1 MSTLRS
7 TFVLKEPQGKGK
19 TSNKET
25 LILFRCNFK
34 NEDKRFIYSTGE
46 RIAPRSWDFK
56 NRQPLLHGSN
66 RSKVASSI
74 RMQINRYKDKFEEL
88 QALCK
93 AMDKDFTSKVLKE
106 EFDKEFKRLPNTKN
120 LFFEAYDEFMDYKQ
134 KIGDWS
140 QSTVIR
146 YGNIKGILESFE
158 KDRKFPLN
166 FNVIDNKFHAEF
178 TDYCMNQKGHI
189 NNTFS
194 RNVGLFKTFMGWALD
209 NGYTYRDDF
218 RKFKKKKVV
227 VTNQIALDLKD
238 LDALMNHEFKSKSL
252 ERVRDVFVF
261 ACVTGMRFG
270 ELKLISFENIIDG
283 EIHLKEE
290 KNSDKEVRRIPLN
303 DIATFILKKYNFDL
317 PLIANQKHNEY
328 IKDVFEAAGYTHDV
342 EKVTTKGKDSIRE
355 IIPFYK
361 RISSHTARRTFI
373 TMMKKK
379 GFSDKLIASISGH
392 SDMKTL
398 NQYYQVDDIAKSEAV
413 KDVFKVDFEPLKK
426 VD

>member
-7 TFVLKEPQGKGK
+7 TFVLKEPQGKGRA
-19 TSNKET
+19 SNNET

-34 NEDKRFIYSTGE
+34 SEGKRFIYSTGE
-46 RIAPRSWDFK
+46 RIAPKSWDFK
-56 NRQPLLHGSN
+56 NRQPLLHGPN
-66 RSKVASSI
+66 RSKVASSV

-93 AMDKDFTSKVLKE
+93 AMDRDFTTKVLKD
-106 EFDKEFKRLPNTKN
+106 EFDKEFKRLPNAKN

-140 QSTVIR
+140 QSTIIR
-146 YGNIKGILESFE
+146 YNNIKGILEGFE
-158 KDRKFPLN
+158 KDRKFPLT
-166 FNVIDNKFHAEF
+166 FNTIDNKFHAEF

-209 NGYTYRDDF
+209 NGYTYKDDF

-238 LDALMNHEFKSKSL
+238 LDTLMKHDFKSKSL

-303 DIATFILKKYNFDL
+303 DIAFFILKKYNFDL

-342 EKVTTKGKDSIRE
+342 EKVTTKGKESIRE
-355 IIPFYK
+355 TMPFYK

-398 NQYYQVDDIAKSEAV
+398 NQYYQVDDVAKSAAV
-413 KDVFKVDFEPLKK
+413 KDVFKVNFEPLKK
-426 VD
+426 VK

>member
-7 TFVLKEPQGKGK
+7 TFVLKEPQGKGR
-19 TSNKET
+19 TSNRET

-34 NEDKRFIYSTGE
+34 NEGKRFIYSTGE
-46 RIAPRSWDFK
+46 RIAPKSWDFK
-56 NRQPLLHGSN
+56 NRQPLLHGPN
-66 RSKVASSI
+66 RSKKASSV

-93 AMDKDFTSKVLKE
+93 AVERDFTSKVLKD
-106 EFDKEFKRLPNTKN
+106 EFDKEFKNLSNKKN
-120 LFFEAYDEFMDYKQ
+120 LFFEAYDDFMDYKQ

-140 QSTVIR
+140 PSTVIR
-146 YGNIKGILESFE
+146 YNNIKGILEDFE
-158 KDRKFPLN
+158 RERNYKLT
-166 FNVIDNKFHAEF
+166 FNTIDNKFHAEF
-178 TDYCMNQKGHI
+178 TDYCMNKRGHI

-227 VTNQIALDLKD
+227 VTNQIALGLDDLYT
-238 LDALMNHEFKSKSL
+238 LMKYEFERKSL
-252 ERVRDVFVF
+252 ERIRDVFVF
-261 ACVTGMRFG
+261 TCVTGMRFG
-270 ELKLISFENIIDG
+270 ELKLISFESIVDG

-290 KNSDKEVRRIPLN
+290 KNSEKEVRRIPLN
-303 DIATFILKKYNFDL
+303 DLATFILRKYNYDL

-328 IKDVFEAAGYTHDV
+328 IKEVFRVAGYTHDV
-342 EKVTTKGKDSIRE
+342 EKVTTKGKESIRE
-355 IIPFYK
+355 TMPFYK

-379 GFSDKLIASISGH
+379 GYSDKLIASISGH

-398 NQYYQVDDIAKSEAV
+398 NQYYQVDDVAKSEAV
-413 KDVFKVDFEPLKK
+413 KDVFKVDFGPLKK